1 MRLNSF
7 LCLSILLPGFTFSD
21 QSCTTATTERKQM
34 QVQVGHS
41 QVTPNLRV
49 ILIRHGESEN
59 NVHNEIGPDHYQK
72 HRQADPTLTA
82 NGRQQAQETAE
93 YLKDCDHALLRGI
106 DEIYVSPFLR
116 TLQTCQP
123 IAEALEISPKVW
135 KEIHEVGGASN
146 NGTGIPGMT
155 KTQILKG
162 FPDYL
167 VDDVTEEGWYGGSR
181 KETRTEGKARIKS
194 VYDNLKQLATERDRT
209 VVLVVHGLFID
220 FLLQVAF
227 AVEGTDRRFHCW
239 NTCIS
244 VLDINSNGESMLLMH
259 NSVSHLTVV
268 KTESLGKC

>member
-1 MRLNSF
+1 M
-7 LCLSILLPGFTFSD
+7 
-21 QSCTTATTERKQM
+21 K
-34 QVQVGHS
+34 VGHS
-41 QVTPNLRV
+41 QVTPNLRL

-72 HRQADPTLTA
+72 HRQADPPLTA
-82 NGRQQAQETAE
+82 NGRQQALETAE
-93 YLKDCDHALLRGI
+93 YLKDCGNALLRGI

-167 VDDVTEEGWYGGSR
+167 VDDVDVSEEGWYGGST

-194 VYDNLKQLATERDRT
+194 VYDHLKQLATQRDRT